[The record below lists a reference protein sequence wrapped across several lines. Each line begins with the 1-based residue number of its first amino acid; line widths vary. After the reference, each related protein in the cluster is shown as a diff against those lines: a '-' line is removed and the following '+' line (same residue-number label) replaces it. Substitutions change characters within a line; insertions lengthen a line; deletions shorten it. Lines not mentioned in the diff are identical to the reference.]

1 MDNSDENESRRLSQR
16 DQKDNFEE
24 ILLDEK
30 ICFQVG
36 VDPCTH

>member
-1 MDNSDENESRRLSQR
+1 MDKNDENQSRRLSQR

-30 ICFQVG
+30 IGFQVG
-36 VDPCTH
+36 V